1 MLFTYMEKHKIIQ
14 ALNGATIFSIVGCIW
29 ASYGSV
35 ALESPLRL
43 GVALMLILVAL
54 YLVRMIFFL
63 KQKLSLLPAENIDP
77 KVQKRLDWEGKMF
90 GIVNAVQGVAIFLA
104 VQVCNNLHFPEYFL
118 PVVALI
124 VGLHFVALAP
134 VLRTSFHLALGT
146 VMCLLAVV
154 TMVVVPKP
162 LWAVVL
168 GDRKSVV

>member
-1 MLFTYMEKHKIIQ
+1 
-14 ALNGATIFSIVGCIW
+14 
-29 ASYGSV
+29 
-35 ALESPLRL
+35 
-43 GVALMLILVAL
+43 
-54 YLVRMIFFL
+54 
-63 KQKLSLLPAENIDP
+63 
-77 KVQKRLDWEGKMF
+77 MF

-162 LWAVVL
+162 LWAVVFGL
-168 GDRKSVV
+168 GNGLILWGSAALRLRRVQGALPLATASHFQV